1 MKGLKIALIVS
12 SALLTACE
20 TMPDRDPEFAPVS
33 PDSLRPPEQKTGS
46 IYQSNYD
53 IRLFEDNK
61 AKRIGDIIT
70 VRLNER
76 TQAQKDANTEIR
88 KEMDFE
94 MAAPTVMGVDP
105 AKTFLGKNIFNN
117 NITSNREF
125 RGEAD
130 SDQSNSL
137 IGNVSVS
144 VVEVLP
150 NGYLKVR
157 GEKRVTLNQ
166 GNEYIRVSGIIRPAD
181 IDASNSVS
189 SNAIA
194 DATIMYV
201 GDGALAEGNRM
212 GWAARIFNHWLFPF

>member
-1 MKGLKIALIVS
+1 MKGLKIALIAS
-12 SALLTACE
+12 SVLLTACE
-20 TMPDRDPEFAPVS
+20 TMPDRDPEFAPVN
-33 PDSLRPPEQKTGS
+33 PGALRPPEQKTGS

-53 IRLFEDNK
+53 MRLFEDHT

-70 VRLNER
+70 VLLNER
-76 TQAQKDANTEIR
+76 TQARKDANTEIK

-94 MAAPTVMGVDP
+94 MAAPTLAGVDP
-105 AKTFLGKNIFNN
+105 ATFLGKNIFNN

-125 RGEAD
+125 KGEAD

-137 IGNVSVS
+137 SGSISVS

-166 GNEYIRVSGIIRPAD
+166 GNEYIRVSGIVRPAD
-181 IDASNSVS
+181 LDSNNSIS
-189 SNAIA
+189 SNLIA

-201 GDGALAEGNRM
+201 GDGALAEGNRI